1 MTPLSKFLRR
11 VRIHGGDS
19 GAVARALHHMAY
31 TKGLTSHRRASRS
44 LISDE
49 NAFSYAP
56 ADFERFSKSTI
67 ERKQMSTK
75 TTLKRIA
82 LVAVSALGFGVL
94 ASVAPASAAP
104 VAATGVSA
112 ATPGP
117 FRVGQHTTIRFSIT
131 HAGVIP
137 AADNMRVTATLTAK
151 PDLSTATVLDLNNG
165 ATSAV
170 TLARLVNTVG
180 NGAFAV
186 DPAATAT
193 VATGE
198 IQVAAATTTTSYVD
212 VVLTPDVAG
221 SYQVLLSTGNATY
234 VAGDK
239 NAVVTVTTAGAPATA
254 TISSIGSTIATG
266 GTTGSI
272 LKVTLKDAAGNATK
286 LAANESIDLSVTTGA
301 ALFVTSGTATQSL
314 GINDFAT
321 GTAYTNIKNATASNA
336 SVVTLT
342 GGGVLG
348 SSATLTT
355 TFPISSSVASGTAAG
370 GAAVW
375 QQGTGAATTGFV
387 LAASTLKVSS
397 TATSQSIGVNTLTAN
412 GTAGEATAT
421 ATKYFTVTVT
431 DTTGAITGK
440 EGASYEAVLSQ
451 AGGGATISSALSVT
465 ATLGAPPATGGGT
478 SHTYTVAAQTIT
490 ITAGPL
496 TVSGER
502 AVSTT
507 TGAISPAVVN
517 AATGATLT
525 FTSKIVDQ
533 FGVAFPGAAV
543 TATVTA
549 GRNLGKTANM
559 VADALGYVSYTLTDT
574 GTTGLSDTISFIGN
588 TTVTATVSYGL
599 ATVSTATITGGN
611 TTAGVTSVTKTER
624 DINAGDGA
632 ELTTYD
638 FTVTVKDANAALLAG
653 LPVAW
658 TVSGT
663 GLAVTS
669 TTANGFTGAAGTHT
683 AQVYGWIAGTYT
695 VTATVGGKTATA
707 EITFAQTAAGEER
720 AISATVSGPIVT
732 AKVVDRFGNPVPG
745 VTVYAT
751 KTGVGFFVSGVTKTS
766 SSTAADGTVEFV
778 VAGGSADVTVST
790 INYAS
795 PAGSFGSGQ
804 TSAPKGYLGNSTTA
818 AGLALL
824 AITAYTAGTSTLAE
838 EGVGASF
845 DAAGVPSATVSV
857 VADTSAIDA
866 ANEASDA
873 AAEAIDAA
881 NAATDAANLAAE
893 AADAATVAAEEARDA
908 ADAATAAVEELA
920 TQVATLMAALKAQI
934 TTLANTVAKIAKKV
948 KA

>member
-1 MTPLSKFLRR
+1 VK
-11 VRIHGGDS
+11 
-19 GAVARALHHMAY
+19 
-31 TKGLTSHRRASRS
+31 
-44 LISDE
+44 
-49 NAFSYAP
+49 
-56 ADFERFSKSTI
+56 
-67 ERKQMSTK
+67 
-75 TTLKRIA
+75 
-82 LVAVSALGFGVL
+82 
-94 ASVAPASAAP
+94 
-104 VAATGVSA
+104 
-112 ATPGP
+112 
-117 FRVGQHTTIRFSIT
+117 
-131 HAGVIP
+131 
-137 AADNMRVTATLTAK
+137 
-151 PDLSTATVLDLNNG
+151 
-165 ATSAV
+165 
-170 TLARLVNTVG
+170 
-180 NGAFAV
+180 
-186 DPAATAT
+186 
-193 VATGE
+193 
-198 IQVAAATTTTSYVD
+198 
-212 VVLTPDVAG
+212 
-221 SYQVLLSTGNATY
+221 
-234 VAGDK
+234 
-239 NAVVTVTTAGAPATA
+239 
-254 TISSIGSTIATG
+254 
-266 GTTGSI
+266 
-272 LKVTLKDAAGNATK
+272 
-286 LAANESIDLSVTTGA
+286 
-301 ALFVTSGTATQSL
+301 
-314 GINDFAT
+314 
-321 GTAYTNIKNATASNA
+321 
-336 SVVTLT
+336 
-342 GGGVLG
+342 
-348 SSATLTT
+348 
-355 TFPISSSVASGTAAG
+355 
-370 GAAVW
+370 
-375 QQGTGAATTGFV
+375 
-387 LAASTLKVSS
+387 
-397 TATSQSIGVNTLTAN
+397 TLTAN
-412 GTAGEATAT
+412 GTAGETTAT
-421 ATKYFTVTVT
+421 STKYFTVTVT

-478 SHTYTVAAQTIT
+478 SHTYTVAASTIT
-490 ITAGPL
+490 VTAGTL

-559 VADALGYVSYTLTDT
+559 VADANGYVSYTLTDT
-574 GTTGLSDTISFIGN
+574 GTTGVSDTITFVGG
-588 TTVTATVSYGL
+588 TTVTATVNYGL

-611 TTAGVTSVTKTER
+611 TTAGVTSATKTER

-632 ELTTYD
+632 ESTTYG
-638 FTVTVKDANAALLAG
+638 FTVTVKDANGALLAG

-707 EITFAQTAAGEER
+707 EVTFAQTAAGEER

-751 KTGVGFFVSGVTKTS
+751 KTGVGYFGSGVTKTS
-766 SSTAADGTVEFV
+766 ASTAANGTVEFV

-795 PAGSFGSGQ
+795 PDGSFGSGQ

-824 AITAYTAGTSTLAE
+824 AITPSTAGTALVAE
-838 EGVGASF
+838 TGVGASF

-857 VADTSAIDA
+857 KADTSALDA
-866 ANEASDA
+866 ATAAAEASADA